1 MVRTK
6 AAGKTE
12 MRGRRGRLSSVATA
26 IRLLKAFSE
35 DEVEIGISALARRL
49 GLAKSTVHRLA
60 VTLVS
65 EGMLEQDRENGKYQL
80 GIALFRLG
88 ALVRR
93 RMNVSSEARPYLF
106 DLREKINESV
116 HLAILDETEIMYVY
130 NLESTHAIRSRSD
143 LGVRKPAHSTAE
155 GQAILAFQPQEVID
169 HVVASGLNAHTPK
182 TVTSPERFLKALA
195 AVRQR
200 GCAIE
205 DEESE
210 IGMVCVAAPIRDD
223 SGAVVAAL
231 GLAVRQFAEVDG
243 LVADRHQAGVG
254 RLQHVQRPEHRGL
267 AGAGGTEQNSRR
279 TLLRREVDALQHPV
293 VAERLGQ
300 PPDLDL
306 RLHTANLSRRC
317 SRRCCTCESRKQ
329 MTQK

>member
-1 MVRTK
+1 MPRNNGPQSGTSSGSRLWRADGETRMARKK
-6 AAGKTE
+6 AAGNTNG
-12 MRGRRGRLSSVATA
+12 RGRRERLSSVATA

-65 EGMLEQDRENGKYQL
+65 EGLLEQNRENGKYQL

-93 RMNVSSEARPYLF
+93 RMNVSNEARPYLY

-130 NLESTHAIRSRSD
+130 NLEGTHAIRMRSD
-143 LGVRKPAHSTAE
+143 IGVRKPAYCTAE
-155 GQAILAFQPQEVID
+155 GQAILAFQPND
-169 HVVASGLNAHTPK
+169 VVDTPK
-182 TVTSPERFLKALA
+182 TITSAEKFIKALGA
-195 AVRQR
+195 TRQR

-210 IGMVCVAAPIRDD
+210 IGMVCIAAPIRDD
-223 SGAVVAAL
+223 SGDVVAAVGIAGPL
-231 GLAVRQFAEVDG
+231 TRLSKKSI
-243 LVADRHQAGVG
+243 AGVMP
-254 RLQHVQRPEHRGL
+254 HVIATADL
-267 AGAGGTEQNSRR
+267 VSA
-279 TLLRREVDALQHPV
+279 
-293 VAERLGQ
+293 RLGY
-300 PPDLDL
+300 
-306 RLHTANLSRRC
+306 RGR
-317 SRRCCTCESRKQ
+317 
-329 MTQK
+329 TQA